1 MAQDSAPAR
10 PRRAGAPAVPAA
22 GRRSRV
28 ATKVLG
34 TGSGGEVIRRSVLP
48 GGLRVV
54 TEQVPGARS
63 AAVGVWVG
71 VGSRDETPALSGAS
85 HFLEHLLF
93 KGTSTRSALDIAV
106 AVDAVGGDLNAF
118 TSREHT
124 CYYAHVLGD
133 DLPMA
138 VDLVCDV
145 VTDAVIAAP
154 DVEAER
160 GVILEEIAMRDD
172 DPSDLVGD
180 LFTEALFGSTPL
192 GRPVIGDVGVIET
205 LGRDRIAGYYR
216 RRYKPETMV
225 VAVAGAVD
233 HTALVR
239 QVRAAFG
246 DRLATAAVPLP
257 PRAGATPGRAP
268 VRRVTVADRP
278 TEQAN
283 LILGGTGLARTDERR
298 FALGVL
304 NNALGGGMSSRLFQE
319 IREKRGLAYSVY
331 SFTTQHAGAGQFGV
345 SVGCHPAKVP
355 EVLSLVR
362 EQLADVAAHGISEA
376 EVARGKG
383 QSRGGLVLGLE
394 DSGSRMSRIGKG
406 ELAYGEVL
414 TVDDVLARIDAVT
427 VEDCR
432 AVAADVLRRPKCLAV
447 VGPFSESDFTG
458 AVD

>member
-1 MAQDSAPAR
+1 MTAV
-10 PRRAGAPAVPAA
+10 RRAG
-22 GRRSRV
+22 R
-28 ATKVLG
+28 TQVLG
-34 TGSGGEVIRRSVLP
+34 TGSGGEVIRRTVLP

-63 AAVGVWVG
+63 AAVGIWVG
-71 VGSRDETPALSGAS
+71 VGARDETPALSGAS

-93 KGTSTRSALDIAV
+93 KGTTTRSALDIAV
-106 AVDAVGGDLNAF
+106 AVDNVGGDLNAF

-145 VTDAVIAAP
+145 VTDAVIAPP
-154 DVEAER
+154 DVESER

-180 LFTEALFGSTPL
+180 LFGEALFGPTPL
-192 GRPVIGDVGVIET
+192 GRPVIGDIATIET
-205 LGRDRIAGYYR
+205 LRRDQIAGYWK
-216 RRYKPETMV
+216 RRYTPDTMV

-233 HTALVR
+233 HADV
-239 QVRAAFG
+239 
-246 DRLATAAVPLP
+246 
-257 PRAGATPGRAP
+257 
-268 VRRVTVADRP
+268 VRRVRASFGARLDSDAVPRPPRTGARPGRTPARRISVTDRP

-283 LILGGTGLARTDERR
+283 LVLGTSGLARTDDRR
-298 FALGVL
+298 YALGVL

-331 SFTTQHAGAGQFGV
+331 SFAAQYAGAGQFGV

-362 EQLADVAAHGISEA
+362 EQLAEVAEHGVSDA
-376 EVARGKG
+376 EVARGQG

-394 DSGSRMSRIGKG
+394 DNSTRMSRIGKG

-414 TVDDVLARIDAVT
+414 TVDDVLARIAAVT
-427 VEDCR
+427 PEDCR
-432 AVAADVLRRPKCLAV
+432 EVAADVLRRPLCLAV
-447 VGPFSESDFTG
+447 VGPFAESDFTG
-458 AVD
+458 VLD

>member
-1 MAQDSAPAR
+1 
-10 PRRAGAPAVPAA
+10 VTAA
-22 GRRSRV
+22 RRSDR
-28 ATKVLG
+28 TQVLG
-34 TGSGGEVIRRSVLP
+34 TGSGGEVIRRTVLP

-54 TEQVPGARS
+54 TEQVPAARS
-63 AAVGVWVG
+63 AAVGIWVG
-71 VGSRDETPALSGAS
+71 VGARDETPALSGAS

-93 KGTSTRSALDIAV
+93 KGTTTRSALDIAV
-106 AVDAVGGDLNAF
+106 AVDNVGGDLNAF

-124 CYYAHVLGD
+124 CYYAHVLAE

-145 VTDAVIAAP
+145 VTDAVIAPP

-180 LFTEALFGSTPL
+180 LFGEALFGPTPL
-192 GRPVIGDVGVIET
+192 GRPVIGDIQTIET
-205 LGRDRIAGYYR
+205 LRRDQIAGYWK
-216 RRYKPETMV
+216 RRYTPDAMV
-225 VAVAGAVD
+225 VAVAGAVE
-233 HTALVR
+233 HAEVVR
-239 QVRAAFG
+239 RVRAAFG
-246 DRLATAAVPLP
+246 SRLDSDTP
-257 PRAGATPGRAP
+257 PRPPRTGAKAGRAP
-268 VRRVTVADRP
+268 AHPLTVTDRP
-278 TEQAN
+278 TEQAH
-283 LILGGTGLARTDERR
+283 LVLGMTGLARTDDRR
-298 FALGVL
+298 YALSVL

-331 SFTTQHAGAGQFGV
+331 SFTAQHSGAGQFGV

-362 EQLADVAAHGISEA
+362 DQLADIAEHGLTDS
-376 EVARGKG
+376 EVARGRG

-414 TVDDVLARIDAVT
+414 TVDQVLARIAAVT
-427 VEDCR
+427 PEDCR
-432 AVAADVLRRPKCLAV
+432 AVAADVLRRPRCLAV
-447 VGPFSESDFTG
+447 VGPFAESDFSD
-458 AVD
+458 VLD

>member
-1 MAQDSAPAR
+1 MAAQ
-10 PRRAGAPAVPAA
+10 RA
-22 GRRSRV
+22 
-28 ATKVLG
+28 ATRVLG
-34 TGSGGEVIRRSVLP
+34 TGSGGEVIRRTVLP

-93 KGTSTRSALDIAV
+93 KGTRTRSALDIAV

-138 VDLVCDV
+138 IDLVCDV
-145 VTDAVIAAP
+145 VTEAVIAEP

-180 LFTEALFGSTPL
+180 LFGEALFGSTPL
-192 GRPVIGDVGVIET
+192 GRPVIGDIATIET
-205 LGRDRIAGYYR
+205 LNRDQIAGYYR
-216 RRYKPETMV
+216 RRYNPDNMV

-233 HTALVR
+233 H
-239 QVRAAFG
+239 
-246 DRLATAAVPLP
+246 AAV
-257 PRAGATPGRAP
+257 
-268 VRRVTVADRP
+268 VRRVRTAFGTRLDSAATPLAPRVGGRANRAPARRLTVLDRP

-283 LILGGTGLARTDERR
+283 LILGGTALPRGDERR

-331 SFTTQHAGAGQFGV
+331 SYAAQHAGAGQFGV

-362 EQLADVAAHGISEA
+362 EQLAEVAEHGVTEA
-376 EVARGKG
+376 EVERGKG

-406 ELAYGEVL
+406 ELAYGQVL
-414 TVDDVLARIDAVT
+414 TVDDVLARISAVT

-432 AVAADVLRRPKCLAV
+432 AVAADVLRRPRCLAV
-447 VGPFSESDFTG
+447 VGPFAESDFTD
-458 AVD
+458 ALD

>member
-1 MAQDSAPAR
+1 
-10 PRRAGAPAVPAA
+10 
-22 GRRSRV
+22 
-28 ATKVLG
+28 VLG
-34 TGSGGEVIRRSVLP
+34 TGSGGEVIRRTVLP

-54 TEQVPGARS
+54 TEAVPGARS

-93 KGTSTRSALDIAV
+93 KGTRTRSALDIAV

-124 CYYAHVLGD
+124 CYYAHVLGA

-145 VTDAVIAAP
+145 VTDAVIAPP

-180 LFTEALFGSTPL
+180 LFGEALFGSTPL
-192 GRPVIGDVGVIET
+192 GRPVIGDVATIET
-205 LGRDRIAGYYR
+205 LTRDRIAGYYQR
-216 RRYKPETMV
+216 KYTPDTMV

-233 HTALVR
+233 HAALVA

-246 DRLATAAVPLP
+246 ARLDT
-257 PRAGATPGRAP
+257 GATPRPPRTGSAPKRAP
-268 VRRVTVADRP
+268 VRRVTVAERP

-283 LILGGTGLARTDERR
+283 LVLGGTGLARTDERR
-298 FALGVL
+298 FALSVL

-331 SFTTQHAGAGQFGV
+331 SFTSHHAGAGQFGV

-362 EQLADVAAHGISEA
+362 EQLAEVAAHGVTDA

-414 TVDDVLARIDAVT
+414 TVDEVLARIDAVT

-432 AVAADVLRRPKCLAV
+432 AVAADVLARPQCLTV
-447 VGPFSESDFTG
+447 VGPFTDTDFAT
-458 AVD
+458 ALD

>member
-1 MAQDSAPAR
+1 MA
-10 PRRAGAPAVPAA
+10 RA
-22 GRRSRV
+22 
-28 ATKVLG
+28 ATRVLG
-34 TGSGGEVIRRSVLP
+34 TGSGGEVIRRTVLP

-54 TEQVPGARS
+54 TESVPGCRS

-93 KGTSTRSALDIAV
+93 KGTRTRSALDIAV

-124 CYYAHVLGD
+124 CYYAHVLGE

-180 LFTEALFGSTPL
+180 LFGEALFGPTPL

-205 LGRDRIAGYYR
+205 LNRDRIAGYYT

-225 VAVAGAVD
+225 VAVAGRVD
-233 HTALVR
+233 HAEVVR
-239 QVRAAFG
+239 RVRAAFG
-246 DRLATAAVPLP
+246 SRLDTDAVPLP
-257 PRAGATPGRAP
+257 PRTGAGPGPTP
-268 VRRVTVADRP
+268 VRRITVADRP

-283 LILGGTGLARTDERR
+283 LVLGGTGLSRSDDRR

-331 SFTTQHAGAGQFGV
+331 SFGAQYAGAGQFGV

-362 EQLADVAAHGISEA
+362 EQLADVAEHGIGED

-414 TVDDVLARIDAVT
+414 TVDDVLGRIDAVT

-432 AVAADVLRRPKCLAV
+432 AVAADVLRRPQCLAV
-447 VGPFSESDFTG
+447 VGPFTEADFTT
-458 AVD
+458 ALD

>member
-1 MAQDSAPAR
+1 MSAAQ
-10 PRRAGAPAVPAA
+10 RA
-22 GRRSRV
+22 S
-28 ATKVLG
+28 TQVLG
-34 TGSGGEVIRRSVLP
+34 RGAGGEVIRRTVLP

-54 TEQVPGARS
+54 TEHVPGARS

-71 VGSRDETPALSGAS
+71 VGARDESPALSGAS

-93 KGTSTRSALDIAV
+93 KGTRTRSAMDIAV

-124 CYYAHVLGD
+124 CYYAQVLGE

-138 VDLVCDV
+138 IDLVCDV
-145 VTDAVIAAP
+145 VTDAVIAEP

-180 LFTEALFGSTPL
+180 VFGEALFGRTPL
-192 GRPVIGDVGVIET
+192 GRPVIGDVATIET
-205 LGRDRIAGYYR
+205 LSRDRIAGYYR
-216 RRYKPETMV
+216 RRYRPETMV

-233 HTALVR
+233 HASAVR
-239 QVRAAFG
+239 HVRAAFAG
-246 DRLATAAVPLP
+246 RLDPAAAPLP
-257 PRAGATPGRAP
+257 PRSGSRPARSPARP
-268 VRRVTVADRP
+268 VAVLDRP
-278 TEQAN
+278 TEQAH

-331 SFTTQHAGAGQFGV
+331 SFTAQHAGAGQFGV

-355 EVLSLVR
+355 EVLALVR
-362 EQLADVAAHGISEA
+362 EQLADVAEHGIADA
-376 EVARGKG
+376 EVVRGRG

-394 DSGSRMSRIGKG
+394 DMGSRMSRIGKG
-406 ELAYGEVL
+406 ELSYGEVL

-427 VEDCR
+427 PDDCR
-432 AVAADVLRRPKCLAV
+432 AVAADVLRRPQCLAV
-447 VGPFSESDFTG
+447 VGPFGEADFTG
-458 AVD
+458 AED

>member
-1 MAQDSAPAR
+1 MTG
-10 PRRAGAPAVPAA
+10 PRRA
-22 GRRSRV
+22 S
-28 ATKVLG
+28 TQVLG
-34 TGSGGEVIRRSVLP
+34 RGSGGEVIRRTVLP

-93 KGTSTRSALDIAV
+93 KGTRTRSALDIAV

-124 CYYAHVLGD
+124 CYYAQVLGD

-138 VDLVCDV
+138 VELVCDV
-145 VTDAVIAAP
+145 VTDAVIAEP

-180 LFTEALFGSTPL
+180 LFGEALFGPTPL
-192 GRPVIGDVGVIET
+192 GRPVIGDVSIIET
-205 LGRDRIAGYYR
+205 LTRDRIAGYYR
-216 RRYKPETMV
+216 RRYKPENMV
-225 VAVAGAVD
+225 VAVAGAVE
-233 HTALVR
+233 HATVVGLVK
-239 QVRAAFG
+239 AAFG
-246 DRLATAAVPLP
+246 RRLDPGAAPLP
-257 PRAGATPGRAP
+257 PRAGSSPGRTPA
-268 VRRVTVADRP
+268 RRITVTARP

-283 LILGGTGLARTDERR
+283 LILGGTALARGDDRR

-355 EVLSLVR
+355 EVLDLVR
-362 EQLADVAAHGISEA
+362 VQLTEVAEHGVSDA
-376 EVARGKG
+376 EVVRGKG

-394 DSGSRMSRIGKG
+394 DMGSRMSRIGKG
-406 ELAYGEVL
+406 ELSHGEVL

-427 VEDCR
+427 PEDCR
-432 AVAADVLRRPKCLAV
+432 AVAADVLRRPQCLAV
-447 VGPFSESDFTG
+447 VGPFAESDFTG
-458 AVD
+458 ALDQAPAGVH